1 MRGIK
6 KIPLGDV
13 AIAMLNC
20 IQAMHENGNL
30 FVDVKPEN
38 FMLSSSTSAAASSS
52 SSKRSKADVSQR
64 VRLIDFG
71 LVERFGDMAASKH
84 RENMHPNAPLVGT
97 PTYASL
103 NIMSGHTASLRD
115 DVEALGYVICELI
128 LMMASTGTISSS
140 SGGGGVGKSK
150 KKKDNDN
157 ILPWSNAK
165 SDEDLLRIK
174 SQEMDK
180 SKRSKSILF
189 AKLKAAGADTVMDN
203 YFAAVTSLAYSGK
216 PDYTALRCYLEKL
229 VVTVG
234 SNSFGSVE
242 TKTTTTTKKGTRS
255 PVRKASAVQEM
266 LDDDDDISDENM
278 ENYKPPTRQ
287 KRSAAKASINDR
299 NAGGS
304 RKTRATRDIGTQS
317 DDIEIIDVDSI
328 NDEDDDDAMDWDP
341 VEPAARSKNNTGT
354 KGEKHILVLDIIAGP
369 HKGHVIPFG
378 GTLPATVCVGKD
390 PTSRAMKDAIKF
402 ALSKDTTVSSPVHVK
417 FVLNSKSSVHSVKVT
432 DMSSSSGTIINGSSL
447 PSGKSKQAFVGDQ
460 IKVGG
465 SLIQIRKA

>member
-1 MRGIK
+1 
-6 KIPLGDV
+6 
-13 AIAMLNC
+13 
-20 IQAMHENGNL
+20 
-30 FVDVKPEN
+30 
-38 FMLSSSTSAAASSS
+38 
-52 SSKRSKADVSQR
+52 
-64 VRLIDFG
+64 
-71 LVERFGDMAASKH
+71 
-84 RENMHPNAPLVGT
+84 
-97 PTYASL
+97 
-103 NIMSGHTASLRD
+103 
-115 DVEALGYVICELI
+115 
-128 LMMASTGTISSS
+128 
-140 SGGGGVGKSK
+140 
-150 KKKDNDN
+150 
-157 ILPWSNAK
+157 
-165 SDEDLLRIK
+165 
-174 SQEMDK
+174 
-180 SKRSKSILF
+180 
-189 AKLKAAGADTVMDN
+189 MDN

-234 SNSFGSVE
+234 STSSP
-242 TKTTTTTKKGTRS
+242 KKGTRS
-255 PVRKASAVQEM
+255 PVRKASAVQTM
-266 LDDDDDISDENM
+266 FDDDDDDDDDAISDENM

-287 KRSAAKASINDR
+287 KRSAAKASIKDR